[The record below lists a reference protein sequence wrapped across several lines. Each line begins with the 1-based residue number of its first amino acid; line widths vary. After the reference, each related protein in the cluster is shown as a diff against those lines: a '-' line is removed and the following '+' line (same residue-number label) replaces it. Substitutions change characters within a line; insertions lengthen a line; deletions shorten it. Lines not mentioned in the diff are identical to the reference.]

1 LAIIEKRST
10 SISDS
15 AIRLI
20 RSREGNRARTKELAF
35 PVQERYP
42 VQEMIS
48 SASTRGKDAGLL
60 GRHLAAALKV
70 AGWSLQ
76 PGEPPANFS
85 AVKGAKRY
93 PILFRQAQDARRSA
107 IQALLADAVL
117 RGRASS
123 RGQFLAVV
131 GAPAISAAMARSIEQ
146 YVDEVAPD
154 QPFGYVDERGLARFH
169 GLGLEGARGEPVR
182 GAPLRSAADRPR
194 DLFSDLNQWLLKLL
208 VGRNLPPAMISLPRE
223 PVRSAAELAAR
234 GNVSVPAAWRL
245 YSALKRAGYLD
256 DAGNLC
262 LVRDLLARWRAA
274 AQRSQQRVGAKWI
287 LPGRAPLDRLRGALT
302 KLREEEGEP
311 SACLGLFAACDAL
324 GVGHVR
330 GAPLHLYVRNVEPEL
345 LERLGVVIAPNGQHP
360 DLLLRVA
367 RWPQSVFRAAVNVD
381 DVPVADV
388 IQCWLDVS
396 GEPARGAEQAAFIW
410 RRVLG
415 PAIASGEPEP

>member
-1 LAIIEKRST
+1 MKVAIADARGFRAIGLAGFAKGSGIGR
-10 SISDS
+10 
-15 AIRLI
+15 RP
-20 RSREGNRARTKELAF
+20 LAF
-35 PVQERYP
+35 PVQEIYP
-42 VQEMIS
+42 AQEMS
-48 SASTRGKDAGLL
+48 RLASLGNKDAGLL
-60 GRHLAAALKV
+60 ERHLAVALKV
-70 AGWSLQ
+70 AGWSLR
-76 PGEPPANFS
+76 PGDPPANFS

-107 IQALLADAVL
+107 IQALLADAIL

-123 RGQFLAVV
+123 RGQFLVVV

-146 YVDEVAPD
+146 YVDEVAPE

-182 GAPLRSAADRPR
+182 GAPLGSAAERPR
-194 DLFSDLNQWLLKLL
+194 DLFSDMNQWLLKLL

-234 GNVSVPAAWRL
+234 GNVSAPAAWRL
-245 YSALKRAGYLD
+245 YSALKRAGYVD
-256 DAGNLC
+256 GAGDLC

-274 AQRSQQRVGAKWI
+274 SQRSQQRVGAKWI

-302 KLREEEGEP
+302 KLRKEEEGEP

-330 GAPLHLYVRNVEPEL
+330 GAPLHVYVRNVEPEL

-367 RWPQSVFRAAVNVD
+367 RWPESIFRAAVNVD
-381 DVPVADV
+381 GVPVADV

-415 PAIASGEPEP
+415 PALAKGEPEP

>member
-1 LAIIEKRST
+1 M
-10 SISDS
+10 
-15 AIRLI
+15 
-20 RSREGNRARTKELAF
+20 
-35 PVQERYP
+35 
-42 VQEMIS
+42 QEMNHP
-48 SASTRGKDAGLL
+48 ASIAGKDAGLL
-60 GRHLAAALKV
+60 ERHLAAALKV
-70 AGWSLQ
+70 AGWSLR
-76 PGEPPANFS
+76 PGDSPADFT
-85 AVKGAKRY
+85 AAKGAKRY
-93 PILFRQAQDARRSA
+93 PIMFRQARDARRSV

-146 YVDEVAPD
+146 YVAEVSPE

-169 GLGLEGARGEPVR
+169 GLGLEGARSEPVR
-182 GAPLRSAADRPR
+182 GAPLRSVAERPR

-208 VGRNLPPAMISLPRE
+208 VGRHLPPGMISLPRE

-245 YSALKRAGYLD
+245 YSALKRAGYVD
-256 DAGNLC
+256 DAGGVH

-274 AQRSQQRVGAKWI
+274 SQRSQQRVGAKWI

-302 KLREEEGEP
+302 KLREEGGEP
-311 SACLGLFAACDAL
+311 SGCLGLFAACDVL

-345 LERLGVVIAPNGQHP
+345 LERLGILIAPNGQHP
-360 DLLLRVA
+360 DLVLRIA
-367 RWPQSVFRAAVNVD
+367 RWPESIFRAAVNVD
-381 DVPVADV
+381 GVPVADV

-396 GEPARGAEQAAFIW
+396 SEPTRGAEQAAFIW

-415 PAIASGEPEP
+415 PALAKGEPEP